1 MIPPFRE
8 DEVTKT
14 GLPRA
19 GTPARVLRVAPV
31 VPSDPPAA
39 DQLPELVGQL
49 MAVCASLQTT
59 CTALQASCSALDTKI
74 AALATLPSEVSAL
87 RRDVDEDRKDLVH
100 DSSKSAA
107 THTSN
112 RMAALLGAL
121 FTVYEIASPYFHGI
135 WSMFH
140 K

>member
-8 DEVTKT
+8 DEITET
-14 GLPRA
+14 GRRPGA
-19 GTPARVLRVAPV
+19 PARALRVAPV
-31 VPSDPPAA
+31 VESDPPSA
-39 DQLPELVGQL
+39 DPLPELVGQL
-49 MAVCASLQTT
+49 MAACASLQS
-59 CTALQASCSALDTKI
+59 SCARLETKV
-74 AALATLPSEVSAL
+74 AELAPLSSEVSAL
-87 RRDVDEDRKDLVH
+87 RRDVDEDRKALVH

-112 RMAALLGAL
+112 RMAVLLSAL

-135 WSMFH
+135 WGMFH